1 MYIVDRSTILAMEPN
16 APRTVS
22 NVEVICIASLDII
35 SRESKE
41 ALTQSSRA
49 ESERFFSQSRHTKR
63 WNTLCISRFVCRRV
77 DEKDP
82 LSATDDWVRVSLY
95 TRLHSALTG
104 WQATIFYRAP
114 STRRTKLNRGRW
126 TSTLSIIQV
135 VARMQTNLR
144 GPHSA
149 SSVLSLSQSTPNTFL
164 PFQYISAIHIYRKFK
179 LETS

>member
-16 APRTVS
+16 TPRTVN
-22 NVEVICIASLDII
+22 NVEVICIASPEII

-82 LSATDDWVRVSLY
+82 LSTTDDWVRVSLY

-104 WQATIFYRAP
+104 WQATVFYRAP

-126 TSTLSIIQV
+126 ASTLSIIQV
-135 VARMQTNLR
+135 VARMPNKFA
-144 GPHSA
+144 GPSFRVICTLVVPIHA
-149 SSVLSLSQSTPNTFL
+149 
-164 PFQYISAIHIYRKFK
+164 QYISAIHIYRKFK